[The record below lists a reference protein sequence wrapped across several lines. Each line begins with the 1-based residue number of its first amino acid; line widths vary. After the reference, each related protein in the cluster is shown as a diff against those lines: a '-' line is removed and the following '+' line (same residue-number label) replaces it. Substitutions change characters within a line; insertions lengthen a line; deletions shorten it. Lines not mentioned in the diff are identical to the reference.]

1 MTLIHFS
8 QKKMNLSVV
17 IPAFWQNLLA
27 LLARITERLE
37 LFAQCENNNAHL
49 NPNLN
54 ATFSLKYEEN
64 KSK

>member
-1 MTLIHFS
+1 
-8 QKKMNLSVV
+8 MNLSVV
-17 IPAFWQNLLA
+17 IPAFWQNFLA

-49 NPNLN
+49 NLNLI